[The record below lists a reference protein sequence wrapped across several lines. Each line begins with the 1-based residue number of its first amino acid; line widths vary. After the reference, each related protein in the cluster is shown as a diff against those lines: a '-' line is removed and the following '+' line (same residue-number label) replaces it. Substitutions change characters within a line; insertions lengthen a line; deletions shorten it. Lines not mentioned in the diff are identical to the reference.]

1 MGAPDTMTEASAATT
16 FAGNPL
22 DRASERRKD
31 QAWLEARLKD
41 RNSQFLPLWRTRPFV
56 VEQQGETMLGLLRA
70 GLIDSLIASAPPPV
84 FLGLDGESAVF
95 AVDLSDGPD
104 PAKGGALAGLGRF
117 QDLRAAAM
125 SLDHRDAAI
134 AAQAK
139 AIVDWHDRHRFC
151 AQCGAPSAVES
162 AGWSRRCTNDAC
174 GAEHFPRTDP
184 VVIMLAVRDG
194 HCLLGRQPK
203 FPPGFYS
210 ALAGFV
216 EPGESIEEA
225 VRRELKEEAGI
236 TTGRVTY
243 FAAQPWPFPSSLMIG
258 CIAEAT
264 SEAITVD
271 GEELDDARWF
281 SKATCAEALEGRVR
295 DLAMPP
301 PLAIAH
307 HLVRAWVEGKV

>member
-1 MGAPDTMTEASAATT
+1 MLEASAAIT

-22 DRASERRKD
+22 DRASEKRKD
-31 QAWLEARLKD
+31 EDWLAAQWRSPDSLI
-41 RNSQFLPLWRTRPFV
+41 LPLWRTRPFV
-56 VEQQGETMLGLLRA
+56 IEQDGKMILGLMRP
-70 GLIDSLIASAPPPV
+70 GLTDALAASAPPPV
-84 FLGLDGESAVF
+84 FLGLEGDSAVF

-104 PAKGGALAGLGRF
+104 PAKGGPLAGLGRF

-125 SLDHRDAAI
+125 SLSAADSAI

-151 AQCGAPSAVES
+151 AQCGAPSVPKT
-162 AGWSRRCTNDAC
+162 AGWSRLCTNPGC
-174 GAEHFPRTDP
+174 SAEHFPRTDP
-184 VVIMLAVRDG
+184 VVIMLATRG
-194 HCLLGRQPK
+194 ERCLLGRQPK

-216 EPGESIEEA
+216 EPGESVEEA
-225 VRRELKEEAGI
+225 VRREVKEEAGI
-236 TTGRVTY
+236 AVGPVRY

-258 CIAEAT
+258 CFAEAE
-264 SEAITVD
+264 SETITVD

-281 SKATCAEALEGRVR
+281 DKAECAAALAGRNP
-295 DLAMPP
+295 DLALPP

-307 HLVRAWVEGKV
+307 HLVRAWVES